1 MAQFLLDVAA
11 NVLARRHCGAH
22 YPPLSRLEN
31 EFARVGT
38 AILTRA

>member
-11 NVLARRHCGAH
+11 NALAGVIVARYAAFAAR
-22 YPPLSRLEN
+22 N